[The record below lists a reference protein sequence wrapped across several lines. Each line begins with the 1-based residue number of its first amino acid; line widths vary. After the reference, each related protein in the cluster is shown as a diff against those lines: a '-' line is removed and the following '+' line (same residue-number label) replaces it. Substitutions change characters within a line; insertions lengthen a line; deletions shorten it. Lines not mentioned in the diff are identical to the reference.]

1 MPWAKPRKA
10 PLQIPNSMI
19 NGILKH
25 KKTIG
30 ATGLLFLFIVLV
42 DVFIRAQRVEYIISS
57 CVASFGALSDVQK
70 DSIRLI
76 VKAFDRYG
84 DKDKAKLAYIL
95 ATARHESNF
104 RPIEE
109 HRTNTDR
116 QNAYWYTGYYGRGFV
131 QLTHE
136 NNYRK
141 MSDFLG
147 VDLVKNPS
155 LALKP
160 NNAAKILVYGMMN
173 GQFTRKPLSNY
184 INETKIDFYNARK
197 TVNGTDRAE
206 RIADFAKTI
215 QSNLI

>member
-1 MPWAKPRKA
+1 
-10 PLQIPNSMI
+10 MI
-19 NGILKH
+19 NVLLKH

-30 ATGLLFLFIVLV
+30 ATSLLFLFIVLM
-42 DVFIRAQRVEYIISS
+42 DVFIRSQRTESIVNS
-57 CVASFGALSDVQK
+57 CVASFGALSAVQK

-84 DKDKAKLAYIL
+84 DKDSAKLAYIL

-116 QNAYWYTGYYGRGFV
+116 QNAYWYTGFYGRGFV

-136 NNYRK
+136 KNYRK
-141 MSDFLG
+141 MSEFLG
-147 VDLVKNPS
+147 VDLVKHPS
-155 LALKP
+155 LALQP
-160 NNAAKILVYGMMN
+160 NNAAKIIVWGMMN
-173 GQFTRKPLSNY
+173 GRFTRKPLSNY
-184 INETKIDFYNARK
+184 INESKIDFYNARK
-197 TVNGTDRAE
+197 VVNGLDRAE
-206 RIADFAKTI
+206 RIANYAQLI